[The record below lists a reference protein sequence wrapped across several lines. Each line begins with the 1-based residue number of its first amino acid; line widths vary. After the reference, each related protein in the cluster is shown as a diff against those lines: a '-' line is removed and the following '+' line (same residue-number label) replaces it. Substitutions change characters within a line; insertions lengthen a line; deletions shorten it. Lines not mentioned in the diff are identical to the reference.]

1 MAQRMNFKN
10 GRGSRRASPTGHES
24 ADFLRSSSVVRSAA
38 PSRRIGY
45 STSPPPICRS
55 SGNPSKT
62 IPAESIP
69 RWEFARDQLSDPGEN
84 APIKRTNDAQATL
97 GKIDWNANSK
107 NFVTFRYN
115 FSNSRQNNGTFDV
128 APYGA
133 SANAIE
139 KDHSNTVNGSVNTTI
154 SAAMLNE
161 FRIQFSREDRPRDYS
176 GPTPDIQGS
185 AIRCDI
191 MPLCG

>member
-10 GRGSRRASPTGHES
+10 GRAHGAPVRRDTNQRIFSGAVRWYDRRPHQEES
-24 ADFLRSSSVVRSAA
+24 AILLRRLRSAGLPATQAKQSRPNRSHA
-38 PSRRIGY
+38 G
-45 STSPPPICRS
+45 
-55 SGNPSKT
+55 
-62 IPAESIP
+62 
-69 RWEFARDQLSDPGEN
+69 EFARDQLSDPGEN

-128 APYGA
+128 DPYGA